1 MADSEPSAFPVPED
15 KPIPTPIRNLHLK
28 AQSTLERNPDLAIEM
43 LLRCVGQC
51 PWFDNARRDLHRAA
65 IARYIEKHNGKVPNN
80 PLAGALAL
88 IPKMKISGLVKKGQI
103 EEALQECEV
112 LLKDDPL
119 NINLVK
125 LFAETAMTAK
135 RPTAGLMAMEA
146 VRDRLPPKD
155 VNSWLTLGKLYNESK
170 DYKKARDCFERV
182 HRIKP
187 TDGEV
192 AKLLK
197 DAEAQATLNSGWE
210 QAHEKGDYR
219 VGLADK
225 EQAAKLEAANKSVKT
240 EADAATLIRETLEKI
255 QREPK
260 NVNYYLA
267 LVGLYLQQK
276 QYAEALAAIDNAR
289 AVMGQDPEL
298 DNRYASVKQ
307 EMLKAEIARLQE
319 AGDHEQAAAKDAEL
333 KQYVFDDIAE
343 RVQRYPNDQHLRF
356 LLGEQYYTYGY
367 NDEAIQ
373 QFQISQR
380 SPKDRVQS
388 LYLMAQCFRNK
399 SMNDMAV
406 EQLKTALELLPSMDQ
421 QKMDV
426 YYLLGELCEAD
437 GALDEASKYFKEIY
451 RADVT
456 YKDINDRIQRI
467 YAAQKASAQTK
478 A

>member
-1 MADSEPSAFPVPED
+1 MADESQKTTETAAE
-15 KPIPTPIRNLHLK
+15 KPIPPAIRNQHIK
-28 AQSTLERNPDLAIEM
+28 ALGTLERNPDLAIEM

-51 PWFDNARRDLHRAA
+51 PWFDNARRDLHRAS
-65 IARYIEKHNGKVPNN
+65 IARYLEKHGGKVPSN
-80 PLAGALAL
+80 PLAGALSL
-88 IPKMKISGLVKKGQI
+88 LPKMKVQGLLKKGQAD
-103 EEALQECEV
+103 EALQTCEV

-125 LFAETAMTAK
+125 LFAETAIAAK
-135 RPTAGLMAMEA
+135 RTAAGLMAMES

-155 VNSWLTLGKLYNESK
+155 ANSWLVLGKLYHETH

-182 HRIKP
+182 HRLKP
-187 TDGEV
+187 TDSEV

-197 DAEAQATLNSGWE
+197 DSEALATLNSGWE

-240 EADAATLIRETLEKI
+240 EADAATLIKETLDKI

-276 QYAEALAAIDNAR
+276 QYTEALGTIDQAR
-289 AVMGQDPEL
+289 QIVGQDPEL
-298 DNRYASVKQ
+298 DNRYAAVKQ
-307 EMLKAEIARLQE
+307 DMLRAEIAELQ
-319 AGDHEQAAAKDAEL
+319 ASGDAEGAANKENEL
-333 KQYVFDDIAE
+333 NQYIFDDICE

-356 LLGEQYYTYGY
+356 LLGEQYCKYGY

-380 SPKDRVQS
+380 APKDRVQS
-388 LYLMAQCFRNK
+388 LYLMAICFRNK

-406 EQLKTALELLPSMDQ
+406 EQLRTALELLPSMDT
-421 QKMDV
+421 QKMDI

-437 GALDEASKYFKEIY
+437 GQLEEASKYFKEIY

-456 YKDINDRIQRI
+456 YKDIADRVQRI
-467 YAAQKASAQTK
+467 YAAQKEASK
-478 A
+478 

>member
-1 MADSEPSAFPVPED
+1 MADESQKTTETAAE
-15 KPIPTPIRNLHLK
+15 KPIPPAIRNQHIK
-28 AQSTLERNPDLAIEM
+28 ALGTLERNPDLAIEM

-51 PWFDNARRDLHRAA
+51 PWFDNARRDLHRAS
-65 IARYIEKHNGKVPNN
+65 IARYLEKHGGKVPSN
-80 PLAGALAL
+80 PLAGALSL
-88 IPKMKISGLVKKGQI
+88 LPKMKVQGLLKKGQAD
-103 EEALQECEV
+103 EALQTCEV

-125 LFAETAMTAK
+125 LFAETAIAAK
-135 RPTAGLMAMEA
+135 RTAAGLMAMES

-155 VNSWLTLGKLYNESK
+155 ANSWLVLGKLYHETH

-182 HRIKP
+182 HRLKP
-187 TDGEV
+187 TDSEV

-197 DAEAQATLNSGWE
+197 DSEALATLNSGWE

-240 EADAATLIRETLEKI
+240 EADAATLIKETLDKI

-276 QYAEALAAIDNAR
+276 QYAEALGTIDQAR
-289 AVMGQDPEL
+289 QIVGQDPEL
-298 DNRYASVKQ
+298 DNRYAAVKQ
-307 EMLKAEIARLQE
+307 DMLRAEIAELQ
-319 AGDHEQAAAKDAEL
+319 ASGDAEGAANKENEL
-333 KQYVFDDIAE
+333 NQYIFDDICE

-356 LLGEQYYTYGY
+356 LLGEQYCKYGY

-380 SPKDRVQS
+380 SPKVRGQS
-388 LYLMAQCFRNK
+388 LLGLGRAFIAGKKY
-399 SMNDMAV
+399 DMAV
-406 EQLKTALELLPSMDQ
+406 DQLETAKKEAKIMNDAKKEIVYELATAYELMGKKEQAFTE
-421 QKMDV
+421 
-426 YYLLGELCEAD
+426 
-437 GALDEASKYFKEIY
+437 FKEIY
-451 RADVT
+451 QADIS
-456 YKDINDRIQRI
+456 YKDVASKINAY
-467 YAAQKASAQTK
+467 YASK
-478 A
+478 